1 MARSVQETSRIMGNY
16 IIEYGYIGRQEN
28 RRTPMIGY
36 YRCWANTAR
45 DAADGFMRTQR
56 YYKNDCCSVL
66 NVWRQVE
73 EVA

>member
-1 MARSVQETSRIMGNY
+1 MTRSVQETSRIQGNY
-16 IIEYGYIGRQEN
+16 IIEYGYIGREGL

-36 YRCWANTAR
+36 YRCWASTAQE
-45 DAADGFMRTQR
+45 AKDGFMHTQR
-56 YYKNDCCSVL
+56 YYRNDCCSVL